1 MEKSL
6 RLKESISHPKLRVG
20 TSLAVQLVKNLP
32 SSAGGGGLIL
42 GRGTKILYT
51 MGLLSQPTPEPM
63 RHNWGE
69 ACPPQGKIPCATTK
83 TSACVLNRF
92 SPVRLFVTPWT
103 ITHQAPLSM
112 GFSMARI
119 LEWVVMPSSR
129 GVFLTQG
136 LKSHLLCLLHWQM
149 VSFTTSST

>member
-63 RHNWGE
+63 RHN
-69 ACPPQGKIPCATTK
+69 
-83 TSACVLNRF
+83 
-92 SPVRLFVTPWT
+92 
-103 ITHQAPLSM
+103 
-112 GFSMARI
+112 
-119 LEWVVMPSSR
+119 
-129 GVFLTQG
+129 
-136 LKSHLLCLLHWQM
+136 
-149 VSFTTSST
+149 